1 MEHHKDFIYTMS
13 SCGDCLLSGGGDGI
27 LLVHDMTNGKLLY
40 GLGAN
45 QGAVRCI
52 AGTGNKMIAA
62 GDDGNALVY
71 EF

>member
-13 SCGDCLLSGGGDGI
+13 SCGDCLLSGGGDGL
-27 LLVHDMTNGKLLY
+27 LLVHDMKSGKLLY

-52 AGTGNKMIAA
+52 AGTINRLVVA
-62 GDDGNALVY
+62 GDDGQL
-71 EF
+71 

>member
-1 MEHHKDFIYTMS
+1 MANFYTMTVV
-13 SCGDCLLSGGGDGI
+13 GDLLLSGGGDGI
-27 LLVHDMTNGKLLY
+27 LLVYDMCSGKLLY

-52 AGTGNKMIAA
+52 AGTRDQMVVA

-71 EF
+71 DF

>member
-1 MEHHKDFIYTMS
+1 MTS
-13 SCGDCLLSGGGDGI
+13 VGDLLLSGGDGL
-27 LLVHDMTNGKLLY
+27 LLVHNMSTGKLLY

-52 AGTGNKMIAA
+52 AGTSNQMVVA

-71 EF
+71 DF